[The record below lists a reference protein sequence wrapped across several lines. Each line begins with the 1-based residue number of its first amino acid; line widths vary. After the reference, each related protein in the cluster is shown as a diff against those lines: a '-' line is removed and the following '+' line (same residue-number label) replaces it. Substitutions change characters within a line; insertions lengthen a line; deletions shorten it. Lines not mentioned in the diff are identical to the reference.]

1 MTSPAETPADAV
13 RFEHVGLVLGENRI
27 LDDVC
32 ARVPRGKFTA
42 IVGPNGAGKTTL
54 TLAILGQI
62 RHTGKILFPG
72 LDEAGRRPRFGF
84 VPQRLVFDRDIP
96 MTVMDYLLSGLQ
108 RMPLF
113 LGHIKRHV
121 DRIMQYLEEVE
132 CTRLADHAFGALSGG
147 EIQRVLLAQAL
158 LQEPDI
164 LILDEPTSGVD
175 FKGGQICCELLRRVR
190 EKRGFTQIMI
200 SHDLATV
207 TAHAD
212 HVICLNHKVF
222 GEGEPRVALT
232 HQVLSAPFGAARTA
246 INEEPAKS
254 AAGYDGLI
262 PSTGSGSEGLCP
274 WDFISLVDPTR
285 HPVSFSRRLPIYI
298 SNTTKTPTRSA
309 CPNPDRYTDDPAAY
323 SIRSR

>member
-1 MTSPAETPADAV
+1 MSSPEGTIPADAI
-13 RFEHVGLVLGENRI
+13 RFEHVGLTLGENRI

-32 ARVPRGKFTA
+32 AHVPRGQFTA

-54 TLAILGQI
+54 TLVILGQI
-62 RHTGKILFPG
+62 RHTGKVLFPG
-72 LDEAGRRPRFGF
+72 LDEAGQRPRFGF

-113 LGHIKRHV
+113 LGHSKRLV
-121 DRIMQYLEEVE
+121 KRVMKYLEEVE
-132 CTRLADHAFGALSGG
+132 CTHLADHAFGALSGG

-175 FKGGQICCELLRRVR
+175 IKGGQICCELLRRVR

-222 GEGEPRVALT
+222 GEGEPHVALT
-232 HQVLSAPFGAARTA
+232 HQALSETFGLHLGLPDIHGIPQDVRECPEDCPLRAEHLHLHDHCRACGGHDHGHACGHDHNHGT
-246 INEEPAKS
+246 E
-254 AAGYDGLI
+254 AGHA
-262 PSTGSGSEGLCP
+262 E
-274 WDFISLVDPTR
+274 
-285 HPVSFSRRLPIYI
+285 
-298 SNTTKTPTRSA
+298 
-309 CPNPDRYTDDPAAY
+309 
-323 SIRSR
+323 

>member
-1 MTSPAETPADAV
+1 MTSTVEQPSLDAV

-32 ARVPRGKFTA
+32 ARIPLGKCTA

-54 TLAILGQI
+54 TLAVLGQVKC
-62 RHTGKILFPG
+62 TGRIVFPSLEG
-72 LDEAGRRPRFGF
+72 AARRPRFGF

-113 LGHIKRHV
+113 LGHSKRHAE
-121 DRIMQYLEEVE
+121 RIMRYLDEVE
-132 CTRLADHAFGALSGG
+132 CTALADHAFGALSGG

-175 FKGGQICCELLRRVR
+175 VKGGQICCELLRRVR

-232 HQVLSAPFGAARTA
+232 HQVLSETFGLHLGLPDIHGIPRDVRECPEDCPLR
-246 INEEPAKS
+246 NEHLHLHDHCHIDGAHGCSCGHDHAHVHTHDHGTE
-254 AAGYDGLI
+254 AGHA
-262 PSTGSGSEGLCP
+262 E
-274 WDFISLVDPTR
+274 
-285 HPVSFSRRLPIYI
+285 
-298 SNTTKTPTRSA
+298 
-309 CPNPDRYTDDPAAY
+309 
-323 SIRSR
+323 

>member
-1 MTSPAETPADAV
+1 MTSPAETAPADAV
-13 RFEHVGLVLGENRI
+13 RFEHVGLTLGENRI

-32 ARVPRGKFTA
+32 AHVPRGKFTA

-62 RHTGKILFPG
+62 RHTGKVLFPG
-72 LDEAGRRPRFGF
+72 LDEAGRKPRFGF

-113 LGHIKRHV
+113 LGHSKRHV
-121 DRIMQYLEEVE
+121 ERIMQYLDEVE

-212 HVICLNHKVF
+212 HVICLNHTVF

-232 HQVLSAPFGAARTA
+232 HQVLSETFGLHLGLPDLHGIPQDVRECPENCPLRNEHLHLHDHCHVDGAAHGCSCGRDHAHAHDHNHDHETEVGHA
-246 INEEPAKS
+246 E
-254 AAGYDGLI
+254 
-262 PSTGSGSEGLCP
+262 
-274 WDFISLVDPTR
+274 
-285 HPVSFSRRLPIYI
+285 
-298 SNTTKTPTRSA
+298 
-309 CPNPDRYTDDPAAY
+309 
-323 SIRSR
+323 

>member
-1 MTSPAETPADAV
+1 
-13 RFEHVGLVLGENRI
+13 
-27 LDDVC
+27 
-32 ARVPRGKFTA
+32 
-42 IVGPNGAGKTTL
+42 
-54 TLAILGQI
+54 
-62 RHTGKILFPG
+62 
-72 LDEAGRRPRFGF
+72 GRKPRFGF

-113 LGHIKRHV
+113 LGHSKRHV
-121 DRIMQYLEEVE
+121 ERIMRYLDEVE

-232 HQVLSAPFGAARTA
+232 HQVLSETFGLHLGLPDLHGIPQDVRECPEDCPLRKEHLHLHDHCHVDGAEHTHGCSCGHDHTHEHDHAHEHGT
-246 INEEPAKS
+246 E
-254 AAGYDGLI
+254 AGHA
-262 PSTGSGSEGLCP
+262 E
-274 WDFISLVDPTR
+274 
-285 HPVSFSRRLPIYI
+285 
-298 SNTTKTPTRSA
+298 
-309 CPNPDRYTDDPAAY
+309 
-323 SIRSR
+323 